1 MNSIL
6 LKKYRFAHLQLFV
19 FTKLWETVDIL
30 AEMSHVRNP
39 TQRTFFE
46 VDQLL
51 PLLPEDDPYCGS
63 FLFFSQ
69 TILPQLEKYRQDLEK
84 MYNPNLG
91 RPSVDPVRMLGL
103 TMLQYMQGVPDRQA
117 ESNCKCDLRY
127 KLALNLSLDKGLC
140 DYSSLSRF
148 RKNLSEAG
156 LVDIGFSAVLKAMD
170 EAGYLQGKTKT
181 QRTDSTHVLGVV
193 KVMSD
198 LECAREALRLA
209 LEALDKQVTGK
220 RPELW
225 DALWERYI
233 ENKPDYRM
241 DKSGLKR
248 RYRQAGEDA
257 FRLLTWYD
265 SLGWPETNKPN
276 AVKLLQ
282 RFLQERFE
290 VDSDGT
296 VEEVK
301 KLPAGTMRNPHEPD
315 AQRRTKDSDKNKR
328 WDGSLVQVSETVQDL
343 PCEKGEPTPNV
354 ITAMLSQPASTTDN
368 QSLPQVEEDRQSHGV
383 GQPEVE
389 YVDTGYVTS
398 EELSRFDKEGRVLKG
413 SAPKSRDLKG
423 RFNVEDFDIDVENRR
438 ATCPGGHV
446 NSQCGRLEEAGTG
459 KVSFRFE
466 FSRKDCQDC
475 PLNGKCLGKE
485 QKHRTITVSEHH
497 THLQRRRKE
506 QKTEAFK
513 EDMKHR
519 NGIEATISELVRGHG
534 LRRSRYRGLKK
545 TSLHCLMCGAVCN
558 IKRWYARITWENNS
572 QAA

>member
-1 MNSIL
+1 
-6 LKKYRFAHLQLFV
+6 
-19 FTKLWETVDIL
+19 
-30 AEMSHVRNP
+30 MSHVRNP

-103 TMLQYMQGVPDRQA
+103 TMLQYIEGVPDRQA

-127 KLALNLSLDKGLC
+127 KLALDLSLDKGLC

-148 RKNLSEAG
+148 RKNFSEAG

-170 EAGYLQGKTKT
+170 EAGYLHGKTKT

-225 DALWERYI
+225 DVLWERYI

-265 SLGWPETNKPN
+265 SLGWPEVNKPK

-301 KLPAGTMRNPHEPD
+301 KLPSGTMRNPHEPD
-315 AQRRTKDSDKNKR
+315 AQRRTKDSDKRKR
-328 WDGSLVQVSETVQDL
+328 WDGSLVQVSETVRTSPVKKASQLPTLSL
-343 PCEKGEPTPNV
+343 PCCHNPPV
-354 ITAMLSQPASTTDN
+354 LRTTI
-368 QSLPQVEEDRQSHGV
+368 LYHW
-383 GQPEVE
+383 
-389 YVDTGYVTS
+389 
-398 EELSRFDKEGRVLKG
+398 
-413 SAPKSRDLKG
+413 
-423 RFNVEDFDIDVENRR
+423 
-438 ATCPGGHV
+438 
-446 NSQCGRLEEAGTG
+446 
-459 KVSFRFE
+459 
-466 FSRKDCQDC
+466 SRKTAN
-475 PLNGKCLGKE
+475 PMGSSN
-485 QKHRTITVSEHH
+485 RTLSMSTQV
-497 THLQRRRKE
+497 T
-506 QKTEAFK
+506 
-513 EDMKHR
+513 
-519 NGIEATISELVRGHG
+519 
-534 LRRSRYRGLKK
+534 
-545 TSLHCLMCGAVCN
+545 
-558 IKRWYARITWENNS
+558 
-572 QAA
+572 